1 MGDDGLA
8 GRGVLEGGGESCR
21 EAERRTGVTGTSV
34 RKSGDEE
41 RSNSGSSGEG
51 VDR

>member
-1 MGDDGLA
+1 
-8 GRGVLEGGGESCR
+8 VLEGGGESCR
-21 EAERRTGVTGTSV
+21 DIERRTGVAGTSV

-41 RSNSGSSGEG
+41 HSNSGSSGEG